1 MATEGQR
8 MTDKFKQLET
18 ALNTLVTDPH
28 PCWAVLVRGGLDNG
42 VTLSLGDKR
51 KRPVPLDA
59 PSLTPDQQQFA
70 GAYELAIADCT
81 WRLDA
86 PDVIG
91 TSWSDTDDAQR
102 AALKHLLGQPV
113 NAWEITWPGLDLT
126 LHFANRLALRLFCDQ
141 TDPVDGGE
149 NYTLH
154 TPKTVFHV
162 GVRSQLTTSPR
173 PKG

>member
-1 MATEGQR
+1 

-18 ALNTLVTDPH
+18 ALNALVAEPH

-42 VTLSLGDKR
+42 VTLSLGDKL

-59 PSLTPDQQQFA
+59 PNLTADQQQFT
-70 GAYELAIADCT
+70 GTYELSIADCT

-91 TSWSDTDDAQR
+91 TSWSDDADLQR
-102 AALKHLLGQPV
+102 KALGHLLGQSV
-113 NAWEITWPGLDLT
+113 SAWEITWPGLDLT

-154 TPKTVFHV
+154 APAIVFHI
-162 GVRSQLTTSPR
+162 GVRSELSVSPR